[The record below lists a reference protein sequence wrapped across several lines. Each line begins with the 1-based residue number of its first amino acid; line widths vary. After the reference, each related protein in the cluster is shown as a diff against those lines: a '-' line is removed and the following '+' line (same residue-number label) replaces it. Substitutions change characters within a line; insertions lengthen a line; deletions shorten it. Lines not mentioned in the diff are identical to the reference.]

1 MSLLNGK
8 WEFDESNF
16 GPLLPY
22 VNDPMIT
29 DINYNGT
36 DVWIEDLT
44 KGVYKSE
51 IVLDKQFV
59 NQFCIR
65 IANLMSKQFN
75 KQNNVLEAETD
86 SLRIS
91 IIHPDVTDTGVS
103 ISIRKTP
110 AIRRLTEESMIAE
123 GYCHPDVL
131 RLLKNCI
138 NAKMNIVFCGTPGS
152 GKTELLKF
160 LTQYIPLTEKV
171 MTIEDN
177 LEIHYKQIN
186 PGSNCVEL
194 KVDPTLFTYT
204 NAIKAALRQNP
215 QWVLLSEARS
225 VEVKYLLECF
235 STGLHGL
242 TTLHTD
248 DVRKIPDRIQNMMQD
263 AYAASRL
270 ENDIY
275 NFINVGILLR
285 KKVRGDKVIRM
296 IDQICLFDRV
306 NDKNMCQ
313 LLVKGGRI
321 VSREIT
327 PNIATKFE
335 WNDIKNPFKDE
346 GEGFLNE
353 KKE

>member
-1 MSLLNGK
+1 MSLINGK

-22 VNDPMIT
+22 INDPTIT
-29 DINYNGT
+29 DINYNGR
-36 DVWIEDLT
+36 DIWIEDLN
-44 KGVYKSE
+44 KGVYKSDV
-51 IVLDKQFV
+51 VLDEHFV
-59 NQFCIR
+59 TQFCTR

-86 SLRIS
+86 TLRVS
-91 IIHPDVTDTGVS
+91 IIHQDVTNTGVS

-110 AIRRLTEESMIAE
+110 AIRRMTEDSMIAE
-123 GYCHPDVL
+123 GYCQPDVL
-131 RLLKNCI
+131 RFIKNCI
-138 NAKMNIVFCGTPGS
+138 NAKLNIVFCGTPGS

-160 LTQYIPLTEKV
+160 LTQYIPLSEKV

-194 KVDPTLFTYT
+194 KVDPSLFTYT
-204 NAIKAALRQNP
+204 QAIKAALRQDP

-248 DVRKIPDRIQNMMQD
+248 DVRKIPDRIENMMQD
-263 AYAASRL
+263 SYAASRL

-285 KKVRGDKVIRM
+285 RKVKGDKVIRM

-306 NDKNMCQ
+306 NDKNICK
-313 LLVKGGRI
+313 LIVEGGKLTTKE
-321 VSREIT
+321 VT
-327 PNIATKFE
+327 PNILAKFR
-335 WNDIKNPFKDE
+335 WNDISNPFAEEVK
-346 GEGFLNE
+346 
-353 KKE
+353 